1 MSGTGL
7 QRDFDKILKK
17 TYLSKM
23 YEMPKMIETTRML
36 IDPCE
41 ENRYSRESQAH
52 VYSQIPGLGLSLR
65 LTSDMVGEMFKWIW
79 AWLLL
84 VSCQFGVI
92 GGFEPESYHAFTF
105 LVGEDK

>member
-41 ENRYSRESQAH
+41 ENRR
-52 VYSQIPGLGLSLR
+52 
-65 LTSDMVGEMFKWIW
+65 
-79 AWLLL
+79 
-84 VSCQFGVI
+84 
-92 GGFEPESYHAFTF
+92 
-105 LVGEDK
+105 